1 MNSIL
6 VILLT
11 AMDDRL
17 YTYTGETLRELEIA
31 YAVTIHKSQGSEF
44 AAVVLPVA
52 ADTPQ
57 RLCYRNLIYTGVT
70 RAKRLL
76 VLAGDRATL
85 HAMIANDKKMLRYS
99 CLTRLLQDNSV
110 F

>member
-1 MNSIL
+1 MVRDGRGIEWVEL
-6 VILLT
+6 V
-11 AMDDRL
+11 
-17 YTYTGETLRELEIA
+17 
-31 YAVTIHKSQGSEF
+31 GSESEGSESEGSGSPVPWSDR
-44 AAVVLPVA
+44 VVVRLPVA

-57 RLCYRNLIYTGVT
+57 RLCDRNLIYTGVT